1 MGGRKWQKGES
12 GNPAGRPKGLIGWMR
27 AIELK
32 ADEQHP
38 TDSRGMTWRERC
50 VSNLFRIAADGRPSS
65 RQLKAIEI
73 ILDRAIGKPVQAI
86 AVADMRPES
95 KQQLIENLL
104 TILKEEKTD
113 GNVTVQ

>member
-1 MGGRKWQKGES
+1 MAKGES

-50 VSNLFRIAADGRPSS
+50 VSNLFRMAADGRASS

-73 ILDRAIGKPVQAI
+73 NIGQGHRKAGASGRGCGHAARSPN
-86 AVADMRPES
+86 
-95 KQQLIENLL
+95 KQLIENLL